1 MFHTI
6 SIRFCLAVLLAVGA
20 VSALRA
26 QDLHVYFD
34 ALTDSTHYIQN
45 GRATL
50 RPVVRKGS
58 QVVLHVSNYN
68 NYLYNVQF
76 KCQDAASEATGN
88 PLQQL
93 GLPGMDANP
102 MGWLMGGSSPLDG
115 LNGLMMPPVGGPTSG
130 WGGTEQDRDLNAEVM
145 ARQVAAFQTA
155 VNRAEARAEEL
166 EMLEAKAQ
174 LMVEAQR
181 IQQFAAVELK
191 ELCLNPQL
199 SPVQLRTLTQE
210 YMTRIFGEA
219 DPKDINLTTVIQ
231 SADANK
237 QFATLNADYHRQVRG
252 YAADVAALHSIAQV
266 LEDMEQE
273 GSSASVGRLVVQSN
287 AVVATA
293 DENLATFEDNAEQ
306 LDAQTENIQGL
317 DIQALAD
324 LRIHYLSIMENDF
337 QKTFRHTATGDVL
350 DLQLTFTPIDSVNH
364 TGLTSRTVQPVAVKV
379 YGGMQVNASVG
390 LGFGQFFERPQTYYV
405 RDSIIR
411 QQETD
416 AFTPYLS
423 SFVHFY
429 PQSRGEVSVGGT
441 FGVGLPI
448 GSGSSLDAMTFFLG
462 PSLIVGRGQRIVLSA
477 GLIGGRVEQLANG
490 YAAGDRLDIAA
501 EFLPTASV
509 YRLGYS
515 VGLSFNL
522 MGR

>member
-1 MFHTI
+1 MFHTN

-20 VSALRA
+20 ASALRA

-34 ALTDSTHYIQN
+34 ALTDSTHYVQN
-45 GRATL
+45 GRATQ

-68 NYLYNVQF
+68 NYLYNVQM
-76 KCQDAASEATGN
+76 KCQDAAKNAPGN
-88 PLQQL
+88 PLQL
-93 GLPGMDANP
+93 AGLDGLDGNP
-102 MGWLMGGSSPLDG
+102 MAWLLGGGSPLDG
-115 LNGLMMPPVGGPTSG
+115 LSGLMMPPVDGGTSG
-130 WGGTEQDRDLNAEVM
+130 WGGKEQDRDLKTDALTQ
-145 ARQVAAFQTA
+145 QVKAFQAA

-166 EMLEAKAQ
+166 DMLEAKAQ
-174 LMVEAQR
+174 MMVEAQH
-181 IQQFAAVELK
+181 IQQFAAVQLK

-199 SPVQLRTLTQE
+199 SPTQLRALTQE

-219 DPKDINLTTVIQ
+219 DPKNINLTTVIQ

-237 QFATLNADYHRQVRG
+237 QFATINADYHRQVQG
-252 YAADVAALHSIAQV
+252 YAADVAVLQSIAQV

-273 GSSASVGRLVVQSN
+273 GGSASAGQMVAQST

-293 DENLATFEDNAEQ
+293 EENLVTFQGNAAQ
-306 LDAQTENIQGL
+306 LDTLAENIQGL
-317 DIQALAD
+317 DIQELAD

-337 QKTFRHTATGDVL
+337 QKTFRQTATGDVM
-350 DLQLTFTPIDSVNH
+350 DFQLTFTPIDSINH

-390 LGFGQFFERPQTYYV
+390 LGFGQFFERPQAYYV
-405 RDSIIR
+405 RDSII
-411 QQETD
+411 QQQDKD

-429 PQSRGEVSVGGT
+429 PQSMGEVSLGGT

-462 PSLIVGRGQRIVLSA
+462 PSLIVGREQRIVLSA
-477 GLIGGRVEQLANG
+477 GLIGGRVEQLASG

-501 EFLPTASV
+501 EFLPTTSV
-509 YRLGYS
+509 YQLGYS